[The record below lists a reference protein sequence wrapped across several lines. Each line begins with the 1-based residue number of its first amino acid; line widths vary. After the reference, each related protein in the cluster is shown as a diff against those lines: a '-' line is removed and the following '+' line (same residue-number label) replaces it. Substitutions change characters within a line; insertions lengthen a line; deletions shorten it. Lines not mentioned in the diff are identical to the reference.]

1 MINYLNGFIKR
12 LDETDS
18 RVILDVGGVGYEVV
32 LPYFVMRSMLDE
44 GRAESDKL
52 ELEIY
57 YHSSER
63 QPKPILVG
71 FKKDSERSFFEKLL
85 QVEDVGV
92 STAARALVFSIST
105 IARAIE
111 DGDTGQLTKMPGIGK
126 RTADKMVATLRGR
139 VAEWALLKDEGYST
153 IPVNQG
159 DSDIYNEVIEVLVNL
174 GHRRADAKEKV
185 EKVLESN
192 EHIKD
197 AQEILREVF
206 RIERS

>member
-1 MINYLNGFIKR
+1 MINYLNGYVRR
-12 LDETDS
+12 LDEADS

-44 GRAESDKL
+44 GTTQSDKL

-92 STAARALVFSIST
+92 STAARALIFSIST
-105 IARAIE
+105 IAKAIE

-153 IPVNQG
+153 IPVIQKHP
-159 DSDIYNEVIEVLVNL
+159 DIFNEVIEVLVNL
-174 GHRRADAKEKV
+174 GHKRTDAKEKV
-185 EKVLESN
+185 ERVVESN

>member
-1 MINYLNGFIKR
+1 MINYLNGFIRR

-18 RVILDVGGVGYEVV
+18 RVIIDVGGVGYEVV

-44 GRAESDKL
+44 GKTETDSL
-52 ELEIY
+52 ELEIF
-57 YHSSER
+57 YHASER

-85 QVEDVGV
+85 QVEDIGV
-92 STAARALVFSIST
+92 NTAARALVFSIST
-105 IARAIE
+105 IAKAIE
-111 DGDTGQLTKMPGIGK
+111 DSDTSQLTRMPGIGK
-126 RTADKMVATLRGR
+126 RTADKMVATLKGR

-153 IPVNQG
+153 IPANKG
-159 DSDIYNEVIEVLVNL
+159 NTDIHSEVIEVLINL
-174 GHRRADAKEKV
+174 GHKRTDAKEKV

-192 EHIKD
+192 EQIKD

>member
-1 MINYLNGFIKR
+1 MINYLNGFIRR

-18 RVILDVGGVGYEVV
+18 RVIIDVGGVGYEVV

-44 GRAESDKL
+44 GKTETDSL

-57 YHSSER
+57 YHASER

-85 QVEDVGV
+85 QVEDIGV
-92 STAARALVFSIST
+92 NTAARALVFSIST
-105 IARAIE
+105 IAKAIE
-111 DGDTGQLTKMPGIGK
+111 DSDTSQLTRMPGIGK
-126 RTADKMVATLRGR
+126 RTADKMVATLKGR

-153 IPVNQG
+153 IPTNKG
-159 DSDIYNEVIEVLVNL
+159 NTDIHNEVIEVLINL
-174 GHRRADAKEKV
+174 GHKRTDAKEKV

-192 EHIKD
+192 EQIKD